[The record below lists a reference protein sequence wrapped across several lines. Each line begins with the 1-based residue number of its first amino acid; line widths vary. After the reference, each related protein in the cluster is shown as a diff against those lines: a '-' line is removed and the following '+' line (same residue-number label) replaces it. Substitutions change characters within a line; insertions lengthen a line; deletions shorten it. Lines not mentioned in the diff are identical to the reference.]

1 MEISFNY
8 VATFVSLIYGLAM
21 AHALTC
27 IAEYLQNNKQIK
39 NYWVWW
45 VWALFLLLLSNGFWI
60 SLYNIWHDLD
70 AWKVSYIVFITFESC
85 LFYLMYYIF
94 FNHLKD
100 MSNNDLRKDYYKNKT
115 FFFSLLTVAIICM
128 LNLSEVLN
136 GKYTIVESFRRQPPL
151 PAIVSFFLIFT
162 NNHKAH
168 AFFAVLLTVLS
179 LLNFLSH

>member
-27 IAEYLQNNKQIK
+27 IAEYLQNNKRIK

-70 AWKVSYIVFITFESC
+70 SWKVSYVVFITFESC

-100 MSNNDLRKDYYKNKT
+100 MSDSDLRKDYYKNKT
-115 FFFSLLTVAIICM
+115 FFFSLLTVAVICM
-128 LNLSEVLN
+128 INLSEVLI
-136 GKYTIVESFRRQPPL
+136 GKHSILESFRTKTPL
-151 PAIVSFFLIFT
+151 PAIAAFILIFT
-162 NNHKAH
+162 SNHKIH
-168 AFFAVLLTVLS
+168 AFFAVIITALFLFSVLS
-179 LLNFLSH
+179 N